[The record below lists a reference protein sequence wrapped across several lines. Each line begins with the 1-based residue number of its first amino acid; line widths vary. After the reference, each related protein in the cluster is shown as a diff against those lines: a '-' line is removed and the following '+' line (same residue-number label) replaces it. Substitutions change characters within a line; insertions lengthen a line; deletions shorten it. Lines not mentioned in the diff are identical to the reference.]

1 MLPTVSV
8 IIPMRNE
15 ERRIGQCLKSIVDGT
30 YPLAN
35 CEILAVD
42 GASKD
47 HSREILLRKIMH
59 IPYAHLLS
67 NPKQQVSSGLN
78 IAIRQAHGEFVFR
91 MDAHCEY
98 SKDYFKM
105 CLQELKRTRAANVG
119 GGLET
124 MPGGSSWV
132 SRCIA
137 SVSKHPVGVGNAAF
151 RLGKGGQYVDT
162 VPFGAYRRE
171 IFETVGVYHEDLP
184 RNQDYELN
192 ARIRAAGFPIYL
204 SACIQTTYYNST
216 HIIAF
221 MRQAGQNGWF
231 AVRCWLL
238 NPHSFCWRHAAPVL
252 FVISMTFLIG
262 LSAQNGQAQLATIIF
277 GLLYMIALLR
287 AGIQI
292 ALYNDWRHAL
302 LAPILIASY
311 HLTYGIATLIS
322 SFFAIVIF
330 LSRRLNDD
338 NNCNLRDCQMLTC
351 VSTQQEMQNTICLSC

>member
-1 MLPTVSV
+1 MLPTITV

-15 ERRIGQCLKSIVDGT
+15 ERRIGQCLKSIVEST

-59 IPYAHLLS
+59 IPFAHLML
-67 NPKQQVSSGLN
+67 NPRQQVSSGLN
-78 IAIRQAHGEFVFR
+78 IAIRQARAEFVFR

-98 SKDYFKM
+98 SKEYFKT

-119 GGLET
+119 GGLDT
-124 MPGGSSWV
+124 MPGGTSWV

-204 SACIQTTYYNST
+204 SAYIQTRYYNSA
-216 HIIAF
+216 HIIHF
-221 MRQAGQNGWF
+221 MRQAGKNGWF
-231 AVRCWLL
+231 AMRCWLL
-238 NPHSFCWRHAAPVL
+238 NPQSFCWRHAAPML
-252 FVISMTFLIG
+252 FVITMTFLIG
-262 LSAQNGQAQLATIIF
+262 LSIHNGYAQLAGIIF
-277 GLLYMIALLR
+277 GLLYIVALLR

-302 LAPILIASY
+302 LAPTLIATY
-311 HLTYGIATLIS
+311 HITYGVATLIS
-322 SFFAIVIF
+322 SLFAIITF
-330 LSRRLNDD
+330 LSSHLYDAD
-338 NNCNLRDCQMLTC
+338 KCNLRHRLIIQRVLTRQK
-351 VSTQQEMQNTICLSC
+351 VHNNICANC

>member
-1 MLPTVSV
+1 MLPTVTV
-8 IIPMRNE
+8 IIPIRNE
-15 ERRIGQCLKSIVDGT
+15 ERRIGQCLKSIVEGT

-47 HSREILLRKIMH
+47 HSREILLHKIMH

-119 GGLET
+119 GWLET

-137 SVSKHPVGVGNAAF
+137 SVSKHPVGVGNGAF

-192 ARIRAAGFPIYL
+192 ARIRAAGFHIYL
-204 SACIQTTYYNST
+204 SAYIQTTYYNST
-216 HIIAF
+216 HIIDF
-221 MRQAGQNGWF
+221 MRQASKNGWF

-238 NPHSFCWRHAAPVL
+238 NPQSFCWRHAAPML
-252 FVISMTFLIG
+252 LVISTAFLIG
-262 LSAQNGQAQLATIIF
+262 ISTHNRSAQLAGIICGF
-277 GLLYMIALLR
+277 LYIIALLR

-302 LAPILIASY
+302 LAPPLIGTY
-311 HLTYGIATLIS
+311 HFTYGIATLIS
-322 SFFAIVIF
+322 GVFAIWIF
-330 LSRRLNDD
+330 LSKRLNDD
-338 NNCNLRDCQMLTC
+338 HKCDLRRCPIRTC
-351 VSTQQEMQNTICLSC
+351 LPKRREIKTQYV

>member
-1 MLPTVSV
+1 
-8 IIPMRNE
+8 MRNE
-15 ERRIGQCLKSIVDGT
+15 ERRIGQCLKSIIEGT

-67 NPKQQVSSGLN
+67 NTKQQVSAGLN
-78 IAIRQAHGEFVFR
+78 IAIRQSRAEFVFR

-98 SKDYFKM
+98 SRDYFKM

-124 MPGGSSWV
+124 MPGGTNWV

-151 RLGKGGQYVDT
+151 RLGKSGQYVDT

-204 SACIQTTYYNST
+204 SAYIQTTYYNST
-216 HIIAF
+216 HIIDF
-221 MRQAGQNGWF
+221 MRQASKNGWF
-231 AVRCWLL
+231 AMRCWLL
-238 NPHSFCWRHAAPVL
+238 NPQSFCWRHAAPML

-262 LSAQNGQAQLATIIF
+262 LSTHYSYAQLAGIIC
-277 GLLYMIALLR
+277 GLSYIIALLR

-292 ALYNDWRHAL
+292 AQHNDWRHAL
-302 LAPILIASY
+302 LAPTLIAAY

-322 SFFAIVIF
+322 SFFAIIIF
-330 LSRRLNDD
+330 LSKRHNDD
-338 NNCNLRDCQMLTC
+338 DKWDLDTA
-351 VSTQQEMQNTICLSC
+351 